1 MCPSP
6 LNTASS
12 STPATWAVI
21 SSRPTP
27 GTLTSGPLHWLFT
40 QLRILFPQYRRGSL
54 PLDHAIMCSS
64 YHLALKVPFVPVLI
78 FSHNHLTTF

>member
-40 QLRILFPQYRRGSL
+40 QLRILFPQYHVAPSL
-54 PLDHAIMCSS
+54 WIMLLFAPPTIWPSKF
-64 YHLALKVPFVPVLI
+64 HLSL
-78 FSHNHLTTF
+78 S